1 MCIMQG
7 GGGVSHLAI
16 NNINT
21 TLNVYNA
28 GGRGVS
34 HLAINNINTTLNV
47 YNAGGGGLVI

>member
-1 MCIMQG
+1 MCIML

-21 TLNVYNA
+21 TLHVYNA
-28 GGRGVS
+28 RGGGGVS